1 MPFKLWSS
9 AQSAK
14 ADEKPDD
21 KAKDAP
27 AVDQPPAEPEKKP
40 AETASAPKS

>member
-1 MPFKLWSS
+1 MSFKLWSS

-14 ADEKPDD
+14 AEEKPED

-27 AVDQPPAEPEKKP
+27 AVDQLAAEPEKKP
-40 AETASAPKS
+40 AETVPAPKS

>member
-1 MPFKLWSS
+1 MSFKLWSS

-14 ADEKPDD
+14 AEENPDD

-27 AVDQPPAEPEKKP
+27 AVDQPAAEPEKKP
-40 AETASAPKS
+40 AETAPKPKS